1 MLKERILELFR
12 DHEPEVREV
21 IARVLEEE
29 WAHLSLERPRGIRE
43 RIRQIIDDEVKS
55 REA

>member
-12 DHEPEVREV
+12 DCEPEVRQV
-21 IARVLEEE
+21 IGRVLEEE
-29 WAHLSLERPRGIRE
+29 WARLSLERPRGIME
-43 RIRQIIDDEVKS
+43 KIRQIIDDEVKS